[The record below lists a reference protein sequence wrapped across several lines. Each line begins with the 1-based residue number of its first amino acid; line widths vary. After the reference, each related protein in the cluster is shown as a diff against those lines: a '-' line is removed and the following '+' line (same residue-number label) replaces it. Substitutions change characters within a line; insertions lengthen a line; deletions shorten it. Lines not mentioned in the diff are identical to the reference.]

1 MADGGLHGK
10 GQVGG
15 EALSP
20 QRDLLR
26 FITCGSVDD
35 GKSTLI
41 GRLLYDA
48 GAPPQDELER
58 LERDSLRSGSAAG
71 RLDFS
76 LLVDGL
82 AAERELGITIDV
94 AYRYFATDKRKFI
107 GADTPGH
114 EQYTRNMATG
124 ASTAEV
130 AVILIDAR
138 KGVLTQTRR
147 HSFLVSLMGIRRVAL
162 AVNKMDL
169 VDFNRAVFDAIVAD
183 YRAFAAPLGFTE
195 IQAIPVC
202 APDGVNVAAR
212 SASTDW
218 YDGPTLIEYLETVPL
233 TEASLKAPLRMSV
246 QGAVRPDPEFR
257 GVSGLITSGHVQPG
271 DTVRVPNPSYPI
283 L

>member
-58 LERDSLRSGSAAG
+58 LERDSRRSGSAAG

-82 AAERELGITIDV
+82 AAERESLWARLEG
-94 AYRYFATDKRKFI
+94 ATFLTLEEKRRLA
-107 GADTPGH
+107 GLSHAPAPSH
-114 EQYTRNMATG
+114 
-124 ASTAEV
+124 ASPLSEV
-130 AVILIDAR
+130 
-138 KGVLTQTRR
+138 
-147 HSFLVSLMGIRRVAL
+147 S
-162 AVNKMDL
+162 
-169 VDFNRAVFDAIVAD
+169 
-183 YRAFAAPLGFTE
+183 
-195 IQAIPVC
+195 
-202 APDGVNVAAR
+202 DG
-212 SASTDW
+212 
-218 YDGPTLIEYLETVPL
+218 
-233 TEASLKAPLRMSV
+233 
-246 QGAVRPDPEFR
+246 
-257 GVSGLITSGHVQPG
+257 
-271 DTVRVPNPSYPI
+271 
-283 L
+283 